1 MGTKKK
7 RSIIPARKIGNDF
20 VKKVTFEV
28 VLEVWVGFLG
38 GAGGEGETM

>member
-1 MGTKKK
+1 VGNEGELMGTKKK

-28 VLEVWVGFLG
+28 GLEGWEKVF
-38 GAGGEGETM
+38 